1 MGVLSKFK
9 NWLAG
14 SDDVDQPMEAL
25 HNNPVDPDFDHLSDY
40 LNYGAYDTK
49 TELFTLMSVKG
60 DKPLGMGFILELNP
74 FLGGSDDLIG
84 KWGSLYALLPE
95 KTPIQVQIFGSPDL
109 RNYFKEYEQV
119 QASRP
124 IDDPMRST
132 FETLAKKRTEFWNKG
147 TQKVLVENTAIRLR
161 NLRCILSVNLNIP
174 PDNAVEVSK
183 AVSLLAR
190 MRDSLRSMQIY
201 DRTWNADDLLAWTT
215 LLLNPNRM
223 FTGQQDEID
232 PVWDETKF
240 LSEQMIETRTSI
252 KVLDS
257 GSGLRFGN
265 RAAGDCVIAQCY
277 SANRYPEEFHL
288 SNMGALIGDVIEAN
302 MNYTSPFL
310 ISMAMFKRDY
320 DTSSNTVKLKA
331 ARAKQTAESKM
342 AAVMPEAAK
351 IKRDYDICLEAFGK
365 GGGGLVSLLHQ
376 VVIWERP
383 ENINLAESQAVSI
396 WQAQGFGLYRDQ
408 YLQLGS
414 YLTALPMAIDKEVE
428 KYLDSKKRWSTK
440 TMTNAVCMSP
450 VIGEW
455 HGLGRPVIGLFGKRG
470 QAMGIDLFAN
480 PAGNYNFAIIG
491 ASGSGKSF
499 FANEIVRNYMGL
511 GTQVWIID
519 VGRSYEKFCQMIGG
533 QYIEFTYEAGLCFPP
548 FQIVT
553 DINED
558 IEMLKLIFSLMAS
571 PSDSLTEQ
579 QEAKLQRIIEEVWY
593 EFGQEGTVDHVR
605 ERCLKCLIT
614 GSNEGGKPGE
624 RDLSMVAV
632 ADQLYTYCSEGIYG
646 SYFNGKLNVEFK
658 NDLVVLELEE
668 LKTKPDLQQIIMQL
682 IMYRIMQGM
691 YLSRSQYKIMMI
703 DEAWALLG
711 DTGTAARFIEE
722 GYRRV
727 RKYKG
732 ACGTLTQGAN
742 DYYKTKAAE
751 AALENADFVFQL
763 RTGAKSLKTIQDKE
777 PFEVNDGIMQ
787 ILRTLS
793 KTDYYSEIFVSTPI
807 GYGVGR
813 LYSDPFNVLASSS
826 KAEDVEAVNHYRN
839 QGLNTAEAIEAV
851 LRDRAATR

>member
-201 DRTWNADDLLAWTT
+201 GRTWNADDLLAWTT

-342 AAVMPEAAK
+342 AAVMP
-351 IKRDYDICLEAFGK
+351 
-365 GGGGLVSLLHQ
+365 
-376 VVIWERP
+376 
-383 ENINLAESQAVSI
+383 
-396 WQAQGFGLYRDQ
+396 
-408 YLQLGS
+408 
-414 YLTALPMAIDKEVE
+414 
-428 KYLDSKKRWSTK
+428 
-440 TMTNAVCMSP
+440 
-450 VIGEW
+450 
-455 HGLGRPVIGLFGKRG
+455 
-470 QAMGIDLFAN
+470 
-480 PAGNYNFAIIG
+480 
-491 ASGSGKSF
+491 
-499 FANEIVRNYMGL
+499 
-511 GTQVWIID
+511 
-519 VGRSYEKFCQMIGG
+519 
-533 QYIEFTYEAGLCFPP
+533 
-548 FQIVT
+548 
-553 DINED
+553 
-558 IEMLKLIFSLMAS
+558 
-571 PSDSLTEQ
+571 
-579 QEAKLQRIIEEVWY
+579 
-593 EFGQEGTVDHVR
+593 
-605 ERCLKCLIT
+605 
-614 GSNEGGKPGE
+614 
-624 RDLSMVAV
+624 
-632 ADQLYTYCSEGIYG
+632 
-646 SYFNGKLNVEFK
+646 
-658 NDLVVLELEE
+658 
-668 LKTKPDLQQIIMQL
+668 
-682 IMYRIMQGM
+682 
-691 YLSRSQYKIMMI
+691 
-703 DEAWALLG
+703 
-711 DTGTAARFIEE
+711 
-722 GYRRV
+722 
-727 RKYKG
+727 
-732 ACGTLTQGAN
+732 
-742 DYYKTKAAE
+742 
-751 AALENADFVFQL
+751 
-763 RTGAKSLKTIQDKE
+763 
-777 PFEVNDGIMQ
+777 
-787 ILRTLS
+787 
-793 KTDYYSEIFVSTPI
+793 
-807 GYGVGR
+807 
-813 LYSDPFNVLASSS
+813 
-826 KAEDVEAVNHYRN
+826 
-839 QGLNTAEAIEAV
+839 
-851 LRDRAATR
+851 